1 MTRLRLLA
9 DDLTGALDAGAE
21 FVPSFGAI
29 PCLWEPEAAA
39 APVAVF
45 DSGTRDLD
53 AADAA
58 ARFAR
63 FAPVLAAADLA
74 FLKVDSLLRG
84 HGMAELAAC
93 LRGGAWHGAILAPA
107 FPFQQR
113 VTRGGRQF
121 ARDGQGNWFPVGPD
135 LVAALAAYGIP
146 ARLGLAD
153 EGFAGVCVCDAEDEG
168 DLLQIVAIGRRWPQP
183 PLWCGSGGLARALA
197 GPAEAIDPAPVC
209 GPILGVFGSDQPAT
223 AAQLAAC
230 PRWHLSL
237 SVEAADHAAAVSER
251 MAQSGCALVSFTLP
265 TGTDRSAAATLIS
278 RAVSKLATTLPAP
291 ATLLCAGGETLRA
304 LCAALGTECLHIT
317 GALMPGVPRSRMQ
330 GGAWDGTEV
339 ISKSGAFGAPDLLH
353 TLLDDAHFAVERIGS

>member
-29 PCLWEPEAAA
+29 PCLWEPEAVA

-53 AADAA
+53 VADAA

-63 FAPVLAAADLA
+63 FAPVLAGAEIA

-93 LRGGAWHGAILAPA
+93 LRSGAWQGAILAPA
-107 FPFQQR
+107 FPFQRR

-121 ARDGQGNWFPVGPD
+121 ARDGRGNWSPVGPD
-135 LVAALAAYGIP
+135 LLAALGAHGIP
-146 ARLGLAD
+146 TRLGPAD
-153 EGFAGVCVCDAEDEG
+153 DGFAGVCVCDAEDEA
-168 DLLQIVAIGRRWPQP
+168 DLLRIVAAGRRWSQP

-197 GPAEAIDPAPVC
+197 GPAKVADPSPVR

-230 PRWHLSL
+230 PRWHLRL
-237 SVEAADHAAAVSER
+237 NVEAVGHVAAVSER

-265 TGTDRSAAATLIS
+265 ADTGRGAAATLIS
-278 RAVSKLATTLPAP
+278 RAVTNLAAALPAP

-304 LCAALGTECLHIT
+304 LCAAVGTRRLDIT
-317 GALMPGVPRSRMQ
+317 GAMMPGVPRSRMR

-353 TLLDDAHFAVERIGS
+353 TLLNDACFAVERIGS